1 MKVCPVRLWVPF
13 HRQVIAS
20 KALARSI
27 ERGTTM
33 ERNTVSII
41 LLVALALYAISPVD
55 AVPGPIDDIILFL
68 IYGIANQRKLKA
80 RATAVAE

>member
-1 MKVCPVRLWVPF
+1 
-13 HRQVIAS
+13 
-20 KALARSI
+20 
-27 ERGTTM
+27 M

-68 IYGIANQRKLKA
+68 IYGIANQRKLKV

>member
-1 MKVCPVRLWVPF
+1 MNVCPTPRWVPF
-13 HRQVIAS
+13 HRQVIVS

-55 AVPGPIDDIILFL
+55 AAPGPIDDLILIL
-68 IYGIANQRKLKA
+68 MYTIANHKKLKP
-80 RATAVAE
+80 RVKVTAE